1 MAKISSKFFQTL
13 RVKVQQKFPVPAVR
27 DRWSREV
34 KEERAA
40 WMRSEAL
47 KKIKTMTPTQIKE
60 VAINSIMGQDVN
72 YKLLVDEEKFTPK
85 QTPDTHKAT
94 RESLL
99 KRIEKAELL
108 SMAGDDKAALALIA
122 EIVG

>member
-13 RVKVQQKFPVPAVR
+13 RVKVQHKFPVPTVR

-40 WMRSEAL
+40 WMRSESL

-85 QTPDTHKAT
+85 QTPDTYKAA

-108 SMAGDDKAALALIA
+108 SMAGDDKAALALID